1 MNLSQ
6 KEKLELRK
14 KIPQQIKDYLAS
26 TQKVDII
33 FELGEKNQL
42 STQEISIV
50 SDKVT
55 FVLYGLISS
64 TDLEQNLTSSL
75 KIDKNK
81 IKVLTE
87 EIQEKI
93 LSNLEKYIQKN
104 EVPVDINTL
113 RKQHKDIE
121 TELKTH
127 LSKLPQTVQEFIST
141 GNLKDTLDQVGL
153 EFDLRP
159 SKVIDLKNEI
169 LFVLVG
175 LEERSNFLTNL
186 QDNLGLPK
194 ELVGK
199 IAEHIETNIFSKFD
213 TELKELE
220 NLQNEA
226 EKGVS
231 QPTEDTVPQ
240 NLPVQT
246 EGQEI
251 PVFSNEKTISNEK
264 FQMAKNSEV
273 SNNPEKISEES
284 SQVGK
289 SQIPTKPNQASFK
302 QNINKPAY
310 KHPQEVESARGLSQE
325 DIVTNRQKP
334 KPYVP
339 PTRDFGYRDEKIG
352 GVNIERS
359 SQENTEDEHLDR
371 AEVLND
377 IENPVKTKPSG
388 ETAEHSA
395 YKGEDPYRETTK

>member
-1 MNLSQ
+1 MDYTNEKTQEVFGALPEKVRQFIVSNESY
-6 KEKLELRK
+6 EKLK
-14 KIPQQIKDYLAS
+14 
-26 TQKVDII
+26 
-33 FELGEKNQL
+33 
-42 STQEISIV
+42 EIR
-50 SDKVT
+50 
-55 FVLYGLISS
+55 
-64 TDLEQNLTSSL
+64 
-75 KIDKNK
+75 DKNK
-81 IKVLTE
+81 INEEQSGRLADLVGYLLMGMSSPGRLKSDIGMSLRVSNDVATKLSE
-87 EIQEKI
+87 EITKELFNPIRNDLEKI
-93 LSNLEKYIQKN
+93 RLN
-104 EVPVDINTL
+104 
-113 RKQHKDIE
+113 RA
-121 TELKTH
+121 
-127 LSKLPQTVQEFIST
+127 
-141 GNLKDTLDQVGL
+141 
-153 EFDLRP
+153 
-159 SKVIDLKNEI
+159 
-169 LFVLVG
+169 
-175 LEERSNFLTNL
+175 
-186 QDNLGLPK
+186 
-194 ELVGK
+194 GK
-199 IAEHIETNIFSKFD
+199 
-213 TELKELE
+213 
-220 NLQNEA
+220 
-226 EKGVS
+226 KGVS

-289 SQIPTKPNQASFK
+289 SQIPTKPNQTSFK